1 MTEVIRLDPKS
12 AKGYSDRAG
21 AWGAKGDYDRA
32 LPDYDEAIRLE
43 PSASY
48 YTQRCWGRARAG
60 RDLPQAL
67 ADCDQAL
74 RLNPN
79 DASTIGTQALVYL
92 RLNRL
97 DDAITSYDAAL
108 KLNSKIAFWLYGR
121 GLAKL
126 RKDDAAGGNADLA
139 AAKAIQSDIA
149 GVFAKYGL
157 KTP

>member
-1 MTEVIRLDPKS
+1 MIRLDPKS
-12 AKGYSDRAG
+12 ASGYSSRASM
-21 AWGAKGDYDRA
+21 WNAKGDYDRA

-43 PSASY
+43 PSSTH
-48 YTQRCWGRARAG
+48 YTHRCWGRARAG

-79 DASTIGTQALVYL
+79 DASIIGTQAFVYL

-97 DDAITSYDAAL
+97 DDAIASYDAAL
-108 KLNSKIAFWLYGR
+108 KLNSKIAFWFYGR

-126 RKDDAAGGNADLA
+126 RYLCRECGIPSN
-139 AAKAIQSDIA
+139 SP
-149 GVFAKYGL
+149 F
-157 KTP
+157 